1 MEQTAIERFLI
12 YIKQERLRQIG
23 VDAVLTVK
31 RKEPKNERMDQ
42 RQGQAAGGW
51 RICGLHSKKKSIL
64 QIYANGSKNREK
76 WLGKSDN

>member
-31 RKEPKNERMDQ
+31 YEPKE
-42 RQGQAAGGW
+42 
-51 RICGLHSKKKSIL
+51 
-64 QIYANGSKNREK
+64 
-76 WLGKSDN
+76 DNT

>member
-31 RKEPKNERMDQ
+31 RKETKEEPKNER
-42 RQGQAAGGW
+42 
-51 RICGLHSKKKSIL
+51 
-64 QIYANGSKNREK
+64 N
-76 WLGKSDN
+76 

>member
-31 RKEPKNERMDQ
+31 RKETKEEPKNER
-42 RQGQAAGGW
+42 
-51 RICGLHSKKKSIL
+51 I
-64 QIYANGSKNREK
+64 
-76 WLGKSDN
+76 

>member
-1 MEQTAIERFLI
+1 MEQTAIDRFLI

-42 RQGQAAGGW
+42 RQG
-51 RICGLHSKKKSIL
+51 
-64 QIYANGSKNREK
+64 
-76 WLGKSDN
+76 